1 MSKKLLVR
9 LKNQKIGDVRRELG
23 RAHLIIALLAFVVI
37 ALLTQAAAVLTEYQ
51 TSLTALAIAL
61 LAILS
66 IISLSIACTLFVINR
81 KK

>member
-1 MSKKLLVR
+1 MSKKLL
-9 LKNQKIGDVRRELG
+9 KKFKDQKIGDVRRELA
-23 RAHLIIALLAFVVI
+23 RAHLIIAILSFVIIVLLI
-37 ALLTQAAAVLTEYQ
+37 EAAYLVEELH

-66 IISLSIACTLFVINR
+66 LISLIISLTMSSLN